1 MIKFLSSLYPGSHF
15 LYGLAIAVVLL
26 IAAFGLDFPSW
37 SGLLIIAFWLGLLLR
52 EIYLLYGS
60 SAGITGSRILAD
72 RLSNGDD
79 NPIQIKLSNQYEGA
93 VTITVLEELPFQFQ
107 IRDQIW
113 KEKMLGP
120 GELNFTYHLRPVIRG
135 KYQFGNTLVFVSTSL
150 KLWERKFVLPT
161 QKGHAVYP
169 SFLQMSRYELMA
181 FGNQTSERGLRKL
194 PRRGVGLEFDQIK
207 KYHLGDD
214 PRQINWRASARQ
226 GELMVNSYTE
236 EKSQNIYQV
245 VDKGRLMQFPFE
257 GMYLLD
263 YAINSALMLSNIVLK
278 KGDKAGL
285 ICFDKNVSAHVTASR
300 SKITLHHILE
310 TLYHL
315 DTEIQNADHARLA
328 SWSLQNLSQRSVLF
342 LYTHFVNYESYLR
355 KEKYIHSLST
365 RHLVIA
371 IMFTNTG
378 VNDLIYR
385 KTKTSRE
392 IYEQVLAEQQAVDQM
407 RIQRRLRTLGVEC
420 VLTTPQNLSVDSLN
434 KYLELK
440 AMGRT

>member
-15 LYGLAIAVVLL
+15 LYGLAIAVILL
-26 IAAFGLDFPSW
+26 VTAFALDFPPW
-37 SGLLIIAFWLGLLLR
+37 AGLLIIGSWLILLLR
-52 EIYLLYGS
+52 EIYVLYGS
-60 SAGITGSRILAD
+60 GGGITGSRILSD
-72 RLSNGDD
+72 RLSNGDE
-79 NPIQIKLSNQYEGA
+79 NTIEIKLSNYYYQA
-93 VTITVLEELPFQFQ
+93 INITVLEELPFQFQ
-107 IRDQIW
+107 IRNQVW
-113 KEKMLGP
+113 KEKILGP
-120 GELNFTYHLRPVIRG
+120 KEIKWTYHLRPVMRG
-135 KYQFGNTLVFVSTSL
+135 KYQFGNTLVYVSTRWQ
-150 KLWERKFVLPT
+150 LWERKFVLPT
-161 QKGHAVYP
+161 QKEHAVYP
-169 SFLQMSRYELMA
+169 SFLQMSRYELLA

-226 GELMVNSYTE
+226 GELMVNNYTE

-285 ICFDKNVSAHVTASR
+285 VCFDKVVSAHVAASR
-300 SKITLHHILE
+300 PRITLHHILE
-310 TLYHL
+310 KLYHL

-328 SWSLQNLSQRSVLF
+328 SWSLQHLSQRSVLF
-342 LYTHFVNYESYLR
+342 IYTHFVNYESYLR

-365 RHLVIA
+365 RHLVIV

-378 VNDLIYR
+378 VNELIYR
-385 KTKTSRE
+385 KTKSSRE

-407 RIQRRLRTLGVEC
+407 RIQRRLRSLGVEC

-440 AMGRT
+440 AIGRT